1 MVSNTDSII
10 HTEALTKI
18 FSQKTIAVNDLY
30 LDVPRNSI
38 YGFLGPNGA
47 GKTTTIKM
55 LLGLIHPSAG
65 FAEIFGER
73 MTIESAQLRKRIGYM
88 PTNPKFPEKM
98 TPLTYLDYV
107 GKIFGIP
114 KEKRVPRITE
124 LIRSMDLLALSSSE
138 IRKFSTGETTRV
150 GLASCLI
157 NEPELLMMDEP
168 TAGLDP
174 VGRASTVNLIT
185 ELNRKQKKSI
195 FISSHILADIDRLC
209 THVGI
214 VNNGK
219 LIFNGTITEVKKL
232 IRTNTIELQIEGE
245 PNNILEKLK
254 QIPNVIN
261 TTLANHVIQVSVD
274 SQENYTRALPQIF
287 QLFLEEPAELISF
300 KSGSE
305 NLENAFMKLLEDEEA
320 HGFLR
325 AVTKKL

>member
-1 MVSNTDSII
+1 MNTINSII
-10 HTEALTKI
+10 HTESLTKI
-18 FSQKTIAVNDLY
+18 FNHKTIAVNDLY
-30 LDVPRNSI
+30 LDVPEDSI
-38 YGFLGPNGA
+38 YGFLEPNGA

-73 MTIESAQLRKRIGYM
+73 MTIESADIRKKIGYM

-114 KEKRVPRITE
+114 KETRVPRITE
-124 LIRSMDLLALSSSE
+124 LIRSMDLLALSASE

-157 NEPELLMMDEP
+157 NEPDLLMMDEP

-185 ELNRKQKKSI
+185 ELHKVQKKSI

-219 LIFNGTITEVKKL
+219 HIFNGTITEVKKL
-232 IRTNTIELQIEGE
+232 IRSNTIELQIE
-245 PNNILEKLK
+245 
-254 QIPNVIN
+254 
-261 TTLANHVIQVSVD
+261 
-274 SQENYTRALPQIF
+274 
-287 QLFLEEPAELISF
+287 
-300 KSGSE
+300 
-305 NLENAFMKLLEDEEA
+305 
-320 HGFLR
+320 
-325 AVTKKL
+325 